1 MSDDPNKAD
10 LISNVSARLAPFF
23 YAISG
28 CAILAI
34 LGLVP
39 RIDQSGADWVTYIM
53 LAMLGAAWWGWT
65 KRSRWI
71 PPVLAELEAY
81 NARIDSLSEKKLLIA
96 LVVACAMGLFGELMI
111 IRIHSSLFQLFAHF
125 KNVSLLSC
133 FLGLGIGYATG
144 KRAPQLMPVS
154 LGLMA
159 AQLIVLTVLVRVS
172 DLNYLIYYPS
182 FEGAD
187 IGFYMGLMTSKQ
199 FADFLLAYGL
209 LGLAFTLNV
218 VCFIPLGQVAARLM
232 GRLPN
237 LQAYSWNLVGSF
249 AGIALFT
256 LMSACWTTPVI
267 WFGLFSIM
275 FIALIGRILS
285 KAATVS
291 SALAVVALALLSL
304 PTHPFRIDTYSP
316 YQILSLII
324 DRDDRRLFACN
335 TWFQSMLDLSPANL
349 SRKDNLKP
357 MADYYD
363 LPYKCKPQPDSVLV
377 VGSGTGNDVAA
388 ALRNGA
394 KHVDAVE
401 IDPAIISIG
410 KELHPENPYADPRVT
425 VIADDARSY
434 IKRSANTY
442 DVIVYGLL
450 DSSAV
455 MGGNS
460 AGMRVD
466 SYVWTMEAFREAKA
480 KLRPGGEIAMTVC
493 MAKQVGPKVYSM
505 LTDVY
510 GKKPLAYETVWD
522 SGFMFLVGEGVQ
534 KPTTPVRFKEF
545 SEAFENP
552 QASAEL
558 GFVLDANSD
567 IATDDWPFL
576 FLFKRTYPYFY
587 AVVLAILMAI
597 STYVLRSSVSTEERK
612 ISWQFFF
619 LGAGFMLI
627 ETKGITE
634 LCLVFGSTWIV
645 NAAVIASILFLAF
658 CANYLVIKN
667 GPLPKNL
674 SYILLIAALGGGI
687 AFSIWRPYFQDAATE
702 RLVSTLVVTLPL
714 FFSGFVFSG
723 ELKNCDSLPRA
734 MYSNLLGA
742 MLGGFV
748 EYNAMYFGY
757 RWLYYLAIAVYV
769 AAFISSTKKPA
780 AEAAASEIQTVADH

>member
-1 MSDDPNKAD
+1 MSDDNKINDAT
-10 LISNVSARLAPFF
+10 SSVSARLAPFF
-23 YAISG
+23 YAISA
-28 CAILAI
+28 CAIVAI
-34 LGLVP
+34 LGLLP
-39 RIDQSGADWVTYIM
+39 RAEQHGGNWVLGIM
-53 LAMLGAAWWGWT
+53 LAMLGLAWFAWS
-65 KRSRWI
+65 KRSGWI

-81 NARIDSLSEKKLLIA
+81 NARLDSLNERKLLIA

-144 KRAPQLMPVS
+144 KKAPQMMPVA

-159 AQLIVLTVLVRVS
+159 LQLIVLTVLVRVS
-172 DLNYLIYYPS
+172 DLNYLIFYPS

-187 IGFYMGLMTSKQ
+187 MGFYMGLMTSKQ
-199 FADFLLAYGL
+199 FADFLLSYGL

-237 LQAYSWNLVGSF
+237 LQAYGWNLLGSLL
-249 AGIALFT
+249 GIVLFT
-256 LMSACWTTPVI
+256 LMSACWTAPVI
-267 WFGLFSIM
+267 WYGVFALM
-275 FIALIGRILS
+275 FVVLCGRLAS
-285 KAATVS
+285 KTATVS
-291 SALAVVALALLSL
+291 SALAVIALALLSL

-335 TWFQSMLDLSPANL
+335 TWFQSMLDLSPTNVA
-349 SRKDNLKP
+349 RKDTLKP

-363 LPYKCKPQPDSVLV
+363 LPYKCKPDPDSVLI

-401 IDPAIISIG
+401 IDPAIIAIG
-410 KELHPENPYADPRVT
+410 KELHPEDPYGDSRVT

-434 IKRSANTY
+434 IKRSTNTY
-442 DVIVYGLL
+442 DVIIYGLL

-466 SYVWTMEAFREAKA
+466 SYVWTIDAFKEAKA

-493 MAKQVGPKVYSM
+493 MAEQVGPKVYAM
-505 LTDVY
+505 LNQVY
-510 GKKPLAYETVWD
+510 GKTPLVYETVWD
-522 SGFMFLVGEGVQ
+522 SGFMFLVGDTVQ
-534 KPTTPVRFKEF
+534 KPSEPVRFKEF
-545 SEAFENP
+545 TEKFA
-552 QASAEL
+552 QI
-558 GFVLDANSD
+558 DAAAD

-597 STYVLRSSVSTEERK
+597 STYILRASVSAEERK

-645 NAAVIASILFLAF
+645 NAAVIASILLLAF
-658 CANYLVIKN
+658 CANLWVLKN
-667 GPLPKNL
+667 GALPKTL
-674 SYILLIAALGGGI
+674 SYILLIVALGGGI
-687 AFSIWRPYFQDAATE
+687 AYSIWHPYFESAVTE
-702 RLVSTLVVTLPL
+702 RIVSTLVVTLPL
-714 FFSGFVFSG
+714 FFSGFVFSS

-769 AAFISSTKKPA
+769 AAFVCSTKKSERPV
-780 AEAAASEIQTVADH
+780 AEAGAPQPKAVADA